1 MSKEYEVEF
10 MIRAYTGLLCLYPA
24 DVRFA
29 HGKEMAAD
37 FAQGVS
43 GARQRGRIAL
53 IVFVAGRIFF
63 LLCDASAERV
73 NSLYSH
79 RTFHGRCRPNPAM
92 VRPPN
97 MGKQEWFQTEAV
109 DALPDQADY

>member
-1 MSKEYEVEF
+1 
-10 MIRAYTGLLCLYPA
+10 MIPAYTRLLCLYPA

-37 FAQGVS
+37 FAQSVS
-43 GARQRGRIAL
+43 DARQRGRIAL
-53 IVFVAGRIFF
+53 LIFVAGRILF

-73 NSLYSH
+73 NTLYSH

-97 MGKQEWFQTEAV
+97 MGKQEWFQIDAV
-109 DALPDQADY
+109 DARPDQADH